1 MSHSP
6 AFPTSLITIAV
17 FSACATWAEA
27 ARSEVVSD
35 MPLSAVVSTTAT
47 ATELERSTSFYLG
60 RIRADAAHARG
71 LSGAGVTV
79 ATLDTGISSV
89 HREFMRTGK
98 LLPGLNAVTGGAD
111 VTDRSGHGSHVA
123 GIIASLR
130 DGRGNAGVAHG
141 ATLLPVKI
149 FPDSGSGSTLAL
161 DAGLRHAI
169 GKAAIVN
176 LSIGASGPFDARAM
190 QEAVKGGLLIVAAA
204 GNDGAPTSNWPA
216 RFAREAWANGQII
229 AVGAVDGSNRIA
241 SFSNRAGDTAA
252 WFLVAPGVGV
262 VSAHRNDQY
271 ASMSGTSMAAPMVSG
286 AAALLMQMWPRLRA
300 DQVATILLVTATDLG
315 APGIDP
321 IYGRGLLNIE
331 KALQP
336 VGMLTTT
343 TYNGKTIRVLS
354 GSMQPSAATSAI
366 WSLAASGQLRAVG
379 RDDFQRDFGI
389 DLGRTVTRSTALSLD
404 QVIGGMGRRI
414 EVAER
419 VFNDDVQMAF
429 VRESSTGAS
438 TDASRVG
445 AMPMHWQAE
454 KPRDRLAAFSLLAR
468 GRDGMQASFALGSF
482 AGQDFGA
489 QGLKLAPDLPL
500 SQVAGLS
507 NPYLSLLPSTTH
519 FAVAREAD
527 GYRFKAGLVASGTDD
542 PLASSDVHLPGSA
555 TWMPRAK
562 SGVFEVSRSFDG
574 AALSLSLLQT
584 RERNAYLG
592 SYSSGALS
600 IANRAATHSVQ
611 LAGAVLLMPQL
622 ALAGQASYGV
632 TPGRSGDSLVAG
644 VTTLRTNAFSLALVA
659 ADRVRQGDR
668 LSLAVSQP
676 MRTYAGQLT
685 MDVLSNE
692 QARETLVFSMAPTGR
707 EVRGELSYQAPL
719 GPLSSMGM
727 SMMLRRDPNNI
738 ADAAVDKLLAL
749 RYATRF

>member
-1 MSHSP
+1 MEMPHSP
-6 AFPTSLITIAV
+6 ALSSSLVSIAV
-17 FSACATWAEA
+17 CSACAMWAA
-27 ARSEVVSD
+27 PAWSDSLAD
-35 MPLSAVVSTTAT
+35 MPRPAAVGTAVTAT
-47 ATELERSTSFYLG
+47 AIEIERGTSFYLG
-60 RIRADAAHARG
+60 RIRADAAYARG
-71 LSGAGVTV
+71 LSGAGVTI
-79 ATLDTGISSV
+79 ATLDTGISGT
-89 HREFMRTGK
+89 HREFMQAGK
-98 LLPGLNAVTGGAD
+98 LLPGLNAVTGGLD
-111 VTDRSGHGSHVA
+111 VTDRRGHGSHVA
-123 GIIASLR
+123 GIIAALR

-141 ATLLPVKI
+141 ATLLPIKI

-161 DAGLRHAI
+161 DIGLRHAI
-169 GKAAIVN
+169 GKAAIIN

-190 QEAVKGGLLIVAAA
+190 QEAVKSGLLIVAAA

-216 RFAREAWANGQII
+216 RFAREAWANNQII
-229 AVGAVDGSNRIA
+229 AVGAVDASNRIA

-252 WFLVAPGVGV
+252 WYLVAPGVGV

-321 IYGRGLLNIE
+321 IYGRGLLNID
-331 KALQP
+331 KALKP
-336 VGMLTTT
+336 VGTLTTT

-354 GSMQPSAATSAI
+354 GAMQPSAATSAI

-404 QVIGGMGRRI
+404 QVIGGMGRRN

-419 VFNDDVQMAF
+419 VFGDDMEMAF
-429 VRESSTGAS
+429 VRESWTG
-438 TDASRVG
+438 TGMG
-445 AMPMHWQAE
+445 AMPAHLQAQA
-454 KPRDRLAAFSLLAR
+454 PRDRLAAFSLLAR

-489 QGLKLAPDLPL
+489 HGLRLAPDLPL

-519 FAVAREAD
+519 FAVAREAG
-527 GYRFKAGLVASGTDD
+527 GYWVKAGLVAAGTHD
-542 PLASSDVHLPGSA
+542 PLASSDVHLPGA
-555 TWMPRAK
+555 AWMPQAR

-574 AALSLSLLQT
+574 AALSMSLLQT

-611 LAGAVLLMPQL
+611 LAGAVLIMPQL
-622 ALAGQASYGV
+622 ALAGQASYGI

-659 ADRVRQGDR
+659 ADRARRGDR
-668 LSLAVSQP
+668 LSLALSQP

-692 QARETLVFSMAPTGR
+692 QVRDRLVFSMAPTGR

-719 GPLSSMGM
+719 GPLSSMGV
-727 SMMLRRDPNNI
+727 SMMLRREPNNI
-738 ADAAVDKLLAL
+738 ADAALDKLLAL